1 MLSAQ
6 HTRSWFIRLKQAI
19 DDRQALSSPLGHSF
33 SSAGMFFNC
42 AMDCLVLS
50 VQLISHTY
58 QGHQK
63 SQFGLSA
70 EVTFDCRSNHC
81 SPQKEP
87 EEANAKCPAI
97 LERAVSTRGVAPS

>member
-1 MLSAQ
+1 
-6 HTRSWFIRLKQAI
+6 
-19 DDRQALSSPLGHSF
+19 
-33 SSAGMFFNC
+33 MFFNC

-63 SQFGLSA
+63 LQFGLST